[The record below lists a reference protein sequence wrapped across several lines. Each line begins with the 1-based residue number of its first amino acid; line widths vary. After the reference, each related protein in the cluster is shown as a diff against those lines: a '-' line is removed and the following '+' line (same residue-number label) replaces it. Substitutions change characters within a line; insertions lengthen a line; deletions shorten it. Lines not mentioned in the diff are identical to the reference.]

1 MGILDIFKP
10 LQKKTITK
18 WKELGMYQSTFT
30 VFGDDIY
37 NSDVVRSCIRPLA
50 DLTAKAEAKCE
61 DKTLERMLNR
71 NPNKY
76 MSGHDFLM
84 KIRTRYEL
92 LNVAFIYVQRDDNL
106 KVVGLYP
113 VPYSYFEAVEYQNG
127 LFIKFYFNG
136 DATPELILPW
146 EDLVPLRKDYNK
158 SDIAGDDN
166 TAIVK
171 TLEQL
176 STANQG
182 LANSIKATAN
192 LRGILKS
199 KMAMLASDDIRK
211 QKDQFVEDYMNLENK
226 GGIASLDST
235 QEFIPVNM
243 SPMTASY
250 EQMKEM
256 RENIMRYFGVN
267 NDLITANIKS
277 EQYEN
282 FYHIRIE
289 PFLIGLSQALTSK
302 VYSGKSAAYT
312 KNQIVYMTDQGQFMT
327 MTQKLELFSKVVL
340 YGGMTK
346 NEWRHLLG
354 YGDIE
359 GGDTPITRLD
369 ADYINGNGMPRL
381 GNESI
386 KSTESTEEG
395 EEIDE
400 SEG

>member
-1 MGILDIFKP
+1 MAILDIFRP
-10 LQKKTITK
+10 LKKQTVTK
-18 WKELGMYQSTFT
+18 WKELGTYQSTFT

-37 NSDVVRSCIRPLA
+37 SSDVVRSCIRPLA

-61 DKTLERMLNR
+61 DKTLERMLNQ

-92 LNVAFIYVQRDDNL
+92 LNVAFIYVQRNENY
-106 KVVGLYP
+106 KVIGLYP
-113 VPYSYFEAVEYQNG
+113 VPYSYFEAVEYNNG
-127 LFIKFYFNG
+127 LFIKFYFSG

-176 STANQG
+176 SIANQG
-182 LANSIKATAN
+182 LANSIRATAN

-199 KMAMLASDDIRK
+199 KMAMLAAEDVKK
-211 QKDQFVEDYMNLENK
+211 QKDKFVDDYLNLENK

-235 QEFIPVNM
+235 MEFIPVNM
-243 SPMTASY
+243 SPMTATH
-250 EQMKEM
+250 EQTKEM

-267 NDLITANIKS
+267 DDLIMANIKS

-302 VYSGKSAAYT
+302 VYSGKSAAYA

-359 GGDTPITRLD
+359 GGDKPISRLD
-369 ADYINGNGMPRL
+369 ADYINGNGMPRI
-381 GNESI
+381 GNESF
-386 KSTESTEEG
+386 KEEG
-395 EEIDE
+395 EEEDG